1 MSKALTK
8 SWQELTAKQKEQ
20 YGSKKGFRDAKRD
33 QNVEQNAGGGEAYTS
48 TDKTR
53 MAGEKMREQNQNIKD
68 INAQIDKL
76 GNSRDDRETRDMLEG
91 QLEKANQI
99 HARQENKIYGD
110 GTGSIAD
117 NYDASAAGAG
127 ARRAVSKT
135 SGKDLRELEE
145 RYGKEA
151 VVEYMEGAG
160 KATMGGN
167 KAQNLLKRYKA
178 ELTESDVDPDTP
190 VDEVVDDTKD
200 EEEGTTPTPTPGP
213 TPTPTPGPTPGP
225 TPTPAPAPAPTP
237 SPGVTPPVDDEN
249 EQSPGTLTGGGIGNV
264 GDNANAETG
273 GVVGGIGNTG
283 GNNQQDGVGNM
294 VGTGNVNTGG
304 NEMSNDAEFGD
315 DSIDFGSNNTL
326 NGVNIDQ
333 SERYYGGTQNNMS
346 IVYGQGSNQ
355 SNTAAVSDLTT
366 LGLGKAD
373 DSPAAQAKFI
383 DMYSTLNRDNQKKYD
398 NPNDAAK
405 YIQRAASTNPIDY
418 VALNNQIS
426 QSIQNHYDLADK
438 QSTYYMGDGYKYRP
452 PVYNMPENQDSIEAG
467 TDEIYDDVKDEL
479 ND

>member
-8 SWQELTAKQKEQ
+8 SWQELNAKQKEK

-33 QNVEQNAGGGEAYTS
+33 QNIEQNAGGGDAYTS
-48 TDKTR
+48 TTESR
-53 MAGEKMREQNQNIKD
+53 MAGEKMRELKERQRDAVEAGKGGEQLQNK
-68 INAQIDKL
+68 IN
-76 GNSRDDRETRDMLEG
+76 
-91 QLEKANQI
+91 
-99 HARQENKIYGD
+99 RQEDKVYGD
-110 GTGSIAD
+110 GTGSITD
-117 NYDASAAGAG
+117 NYDASAAGSG
-127 ARRAVSKT
+127 ARRAVAKT

-160 KATMGGN
+160 ASTMGGK
-167 KAQNLLKRYKA
+167 KAQNLLARYKN

-190 VDEVVDDTKD
+190 VDEVETPTVDPETPA
-200 EEEGTTPTPTPGP
+200 PTPTPGP

-249 EQSPGTLTGGGIGNV
+249 EQSPGTLEGGGINNGNI
-264 GDNANAETG
+264 GSPG
-273 GVVGGIGNTG
+273 GVVADEINADDGAVVGGVGNVG

-294 VGTGNVNTGG
+294 VGNDNVNTGG
-304 NEMSNDAEFGD
+304 NEQNTEVNYGN
-315 DSIDFGSNNTL
+315 DSIDFGEGNTL

-333 SERYYGGTQNNMS
+333 SERYYGGNQNNMS
-346 IVYGQGSNQ
+346 IVYGGGSNNM
-355 SNTAAVSDLTT
+355 NTAAVSDLTT

-373 DSPAAQAKFI
+373 DSPAAQAAFV
-383 DMYSTLNRDNQKKYD
+383 DMYSTMNSDNQKKYD

-405 YIQRAASTNPIDY
+405 YIQRAAATNPIDY

-452 PVYNMPENQDSIEAG
+452 PVYNMPENQDSIESN
-467 TDEIYDDVKDEL
+467 TDEIYDDVKDQL